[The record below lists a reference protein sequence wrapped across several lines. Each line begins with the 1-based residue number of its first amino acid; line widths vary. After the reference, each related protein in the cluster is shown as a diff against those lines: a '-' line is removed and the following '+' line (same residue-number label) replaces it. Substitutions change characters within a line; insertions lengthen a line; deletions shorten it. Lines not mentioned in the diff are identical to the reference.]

1 MLSSMER
8 HRASARIPLLL
19 CAILAI
25 TIGCVTPRQR
35 PNNPATPRLLA
46 ILSRISVQYQA
57 SWTESGIK
65 YRDAHELVRLPDPQ
79 TAQAPL
85 VRMLI
90 TTEQRLSRNDARQRL
105 LDVARSR
112 RASPSFYSIGGWP
125 AVELRFKEP
134 SPAAGDPEGE
144 SSPGSRPVI
153 QRALMA
159 IAADQQIVDFDIW
172 LAPGVPDAL
181 LEEAVGIA
189 RSARFPDREDSDELR
204 GVLDGLKQSVEQT
217 ARQPVPAGT
226 ASTSAPRIFF
236 SPSPLSPVLLP
247 KGTQGELEITSSD
260 DSRRIVIASNS
271 ALNVSADGG
280 ATFSKGNTPAP
291 VVDPTVARS
300 VSDNFYLGS
309 IGRPAGQLGVG
320 GCSNWIA
327 RSTDGGAN
335 FTFTGF
341 SASCPFMAAA
351 LCFPDQPHIAADAFN
366 TAPAGTDQVYAVWRL
381 ATPSGT
387 VANCSA
393 IGSSLGAVQ
402 PVLACSSDNGVTW
415 SALPVP
421 LPGGGDHPRVAV
433 GADGKVYTVALSG
446 NSVLLARFTSCAQ
459 GLVPDPGFPVTVT
472 DASNVSC
479 PVPGLDRCEEAL
491 SSPTIAPDPLD
502 STHLYVTYAQAVDN
516 YERIVSRESKDSGLT
531 FPGEFILSPPTAARR
546 FMPWS
551 CSAKGSV
558 FVGWYDRQAALGG
571 PVPPIRTNDL
581 TDYFLGSPLFA
592 QTVNLSGQ
600 PDPQCASGWL
610 RLATREQEGAESCTV
625 QPQLAG
631 RCLNGSGKGSG
642 SLCDFSDN
650 VCPGPGESCRTGA
663 GVPKYGDYNGI
674 ACAENSVI
682 TAWTSATAPTGLPPV
697 PGLSIFSRVVPLQPN
712 GSPNWDQLQIDIAT
726 GEDDARDSSEIYAS
740 VQNEPNLLCLKP
752 SKSLAPDGICPN
764 GDGATDQTGRNSWR
778 SVDGVISQTF
788 TVATPQTSP
797 AGFGPITITLVQGPC
812 LGCTSDNWNL
822 EAIKVT
828 AVDSSGRFPSRVLL
842 DLSSGSPKV
851 DDTTCSARLKD
862 KPNAASVELSLASP
876 PTNTHVYRGGA
887 ADGTTSTCK
896 NNGR

>member
-1 MLSSMER
+1 MRSMI
-8 HRASARIPLLL
+8 ALLGAL
-19 CAILAI
+19 LAM

-35 PNNPATPRLLA
+35 TTSPATPRLLA
-46 ILSRISVQYQA
+46 VLPRISVQYPE

-65 YRDAHELVRLPDPQ
+65 YRNAHELVRLPQAQ
-79 TAQAPL
+79 TAQGPL

-90 TTEQRLSRNDARQRL
+90 TTEQRLSRSDARQRL
-105 LDVARSR
+105 VDVARSR
-112 RASPSFYSIGGWP
+112 SASPSFYSIGGWP
-125 AVELRFKEP
+125 AVEIRFKEP
-134 SPAAGDPEGE
+134 LPELGDSEGE
-144 SSPGSRPVI
+144 ARPGSRPVV

-159 IAADQQIVDFDIW
+159 IAFDQQIVDFDIW

-189 RSARFPDREDSDELR
+189 RSARFPDREDPDELR
-204 GVLDGLKQSVEQT
+204 GVLDGLKQSAQQG
-217 ARQPVPAGT
+217 ARQPEPAGT
-226 ASTSAPRIFF
+226 AATSAVRNFF

-247 KGTQGELEITSSD
+247 KSSRGELEITSSD
-260 DSRRIVIASNS
+260 DARRIVIASNS
-271 ALNVSADGG
+271 LLNFSADGG
-280 ATFSKGNTPAP
+280 ATFNNGNTPAP
-291 VVDPTVARS
+291 VSDPTVARS

-309 IGRPAGQLGVG
+309 IGRPTGQLGVG
-320 GCSNWIA
+320 GCSNWIS

-341 SASCPFMAAA
+341 SASCPFLAAS

-387 VANCSA
+387 AANCSA
-393 IGSSLGAVQ
+393 VGQNLGSVT
-402 PVLACSSDNGVTW
+402 PVIACSSDNGVTW
-415 SALPVP
+415 SAPVA

-433 GADGKVYTVALSG
+433 GVDGKVYAVALSG
-446 NSVLLARFTSCAQ
+446 NSVLLTRFTSCAQ
-459 GLVPDPGFPVTVT
+459 GLLADAGFPVTVT
-472 DASNVSC
+472 DASNFVC
-479 PVPGLDRCEEAL
+479 PVPGLDRCDDTAL
-491 SSPTIAPDPLD
+491 NSPTVAPDPLD
-502 STHLYVTYAQAVDN
+502 PTHLYVTYAQSVDN

-581 TDYFLGSPLFA
+581 TDYFLGSPMFA
-592 QTVNLSGQ
+592 QTINLSGQ

-610 RLATREQEGAESCTV
+610 SSAPRSQDDSESCTV

-631 RCLNGSGKGSG
+631 RCLNSSGKGSG

-650 VCPGPGESCRTGA
+650 VCPAPGESCTTGA
-663 GVPKYGDYNGI
+663 GQPKYGDYNGI
-674 ACAENSVI
+674 ACAENQVI

-712 GSPNWDQLQIDIAT
+712 ASLSWDQLQIDITT

-740 VQNEPNLLCLKP
+740 VLNETNLLCLKP
-752 SKSLAPDGICPN
+752 SKSLAPDGICSN
-764 GDGATDQTGRNSWR
+764 GDGATDQTGKNSWH
-778 SVDGVISQTF
+778 SADGVISQTF
-788 TVATPQTSP
+788 TVATPKTSP

-828 AVDSSGRFPSRVLL
+828 AVDSSGRSPSRVLL

-851 DDTTCSARLKD
+851 DDTTCIARLKD
-862 KPNAASVELSLASP
+862 SPNAAAVEFSLDSP
-876 PTNTHVYRGGA
+876 PTSTHLYRGGA
-887 ADGTTSTCK
+887 ADGTTTTCK
-896 NNGR
+896 NNGD